1 MLICCSYLLPKLL
14 GQICSCVI
22 CVNARDLLQVVSNK
36 GCTSKKEFGV
46 LSNSEMSKN
55 HEHLCYLVPETV
67 FSDV

>member
-1 MLICCSYLLPKLL
+1 MLICCSYLIPKLL
-14 GQICSCVI
+14 GHTCSCVI

-36 GCTSKKEFGV
+36 GCTSKKELGV